1 MFITARQ
8 LFLRIFLCFICIT
21 NTVTLAQPDF
31 IFYFCAN
38 NDNYTINSTFERNL
52 DTTFSTLP
60 TTNSGLGFFNHSTP
74 EGNDMVYSA
83 AICRGDIEPDL
94 CLSCLNDSMVK
105 LRELCPNQKEA
116 VGYYEMCWL
125 KYSTQSVLG
134 NIYHIDGYRVLVN
147 TITSAQRDRFVEDL
161 SSLMNKLKADAA
173 AGDSLLKFAAGN
185 TTGPDFVTIYGLV
198 QCTPD
203 LSKMQC
209 IDCLENAYS
218 YYATVFNQSGKIG
231 GTVFQP
237 MCRYSYG
244 LSRFFNE
251 EGIPSPPVS
260 SSSPSLPPVS
270 SSPSLPGTKC
280 NSVCLSLSIYTML

>member
-1 MFITARQ
+1 MFITSGSQ
-8 LFLRIFLCFICIT
+8 LFLWIFLCFIYIT

-38 NDNYTINSTFERNL
+38 KDNYTINSTFERNL

-74 EGNDMVYSA
+74 EGNDMVHSQGRNQ
-83 AICRGDIEPDL
+83 RG
-94 CLSCLNDSMVK
+94 VK
-105 LRELCPNQKEA
+105 R
-116 VGYYEMCWL
+116 
-125 KYSTQSVLG
+125 
-134 NIYHIDGYRVLVN
+134 
-147 TITSAQRDRFVEDL
+147 DL
-161 SSLMNKLKADAA
+161 SSLMNKLKADAV

-203 LSKMQC
+203 LSEMQC
-209 IDCLENAYS
+209 TDCLENAYS
-218 YYATVFNQSGKIG
+218 YYAMVFNRSGKIG

-251 EGIPSPPVS
+251 GISSPRVS
-260 SSSPSLPPVS
+260 SSSPALPPVS

-280 NSVCLSLSIYTML
+280 NSVYLILSIYTTRL

>member
-1 MFITARQ
+1 MFITSGSQ
-8 LFLRIFLCFICIT
+8 LLLWIFLCFIYIT

-52 DTTFSTLP
+52 DTTFSTLT

-74 EGNDMVYSA
+74 EGNDMVHSQGRNQ
-83 AICRGDIEPDL
+83 RG
-94 CLSCLNDSMVK
+94 VK
-105 LRELCPNQKEA
+105 R
-116 VGYYEMCWL
+116 
-125 KYSTQSVLG
+125 
-134 NIYHIDGYRVLVN
+134 
-147 TITSAQRDRFVEDL
+147 DL
-161 SSLMNKLKADAA
+161 SSLMNKLKADAV

-203 LSKMQC
+203 LYRRC
-209 IDCLENAYS
+209 I
-218 YYATVFNQSGKIG
+218 
-231 GTVFQP
+231 FQP

-251 EGIPSPPVS
+251 GISSPRVS
-260 SSSPSLPPVS
+260 SSSPALPPVS
-270 SSPSLPGTKC
+270 SSPSLLGTKC
-280 NSVCLSLSIYTML
+280 NSVYLILSIYTTRL